1 MSQLL
6 SPRPDP
12 ASSPPPASASPRLA
26 PGAFLAF
33 ARELATRKRR
43 GVLLQVNLNR
53 SDRLSALAQEPRA
66 RLAIAEAMR
75 RVESILRPSDRY
87 ALASMDEI
95 WVMLVDLPGAALAEL
110 ASRTLRDSLT
120 RQTHIE
126 TDDGPAIVQMR
137 PAIGGA
143 WRHPDAGQDPMA
155 VLAAAA
161 DACQRAEQLEER
173 ILILPAQSDVELVDR
188 GMLERE
194 LRLALH
200 ANELDVH
207 FQPQVALAS
216 GRCTGAEALVRWT
229 RHDGTTVSPALIASI
244 CDERGLMTQLT
255 QFVLNTALRNLM
267 TWSAQGIDAHVSIN
281 LSAVTLADPAFPTL
295 VGHALST
302 WGIPA
307 ERLTLEL
314 TESAVVKHER
324 SALQFMREI
333 RDHGCGLALDDFGT
347 GYSSFAY
354 LRQFP
359 LTELKIDQSFVR
371 NLHTDASDRRTVNAL
386 IDLAH
391 TFDMQALAEGVEDAP
406 TARMLHELGCDLAQ
420 GYHYGRAMTASD
432 FASWWRGFSAVP
444 AETESAAIP

>member
-1 MSQLL
+1 MSQPH
-6 SPRPDP
+6 SPSTEPTAGSAAANP
-12 ASSPPPASASPRLA
+12 ALRLA
-26 PGAFLAF
+26 PGALLAF
-33 ARELATRKRR
+33 ARDLATRRRR
-43 GVLLQVNLNR
+43 GMLLQVSLNR

-66 RLAIAEAMR
+66 RLVLAEVMR
-75 RVESILRPSDRY
+75 RVESILRPGDRY
-87 ALASMDEI
+87 ALASMDEC
-95 WVMLVDLPGAALAEL
+95 WVMLVDLPGEALAEL

-120 RQTHIE
+120 RQMHIE
-126 TDDGPAIVQMR
+126 SDEGPVIVQMR

-161 DACQRAEQLEER
+161 DACQRAVQLEER
-173 ILILPAQSDVELVDR
+173 ILILPAQSDVELVNR
-188 GMLERE
+188 GMLERD
-194 LRLALH
+194 LRMALH

-207 FQPQVALAS
+207 FQPQVSLAS

-229 RHDGTTVSPALIASI
+229 RPDGTTVSPSLIASI
-244 CDERGLMTQLT
+244 CEERGLMTQLT

-307 ERLTLEL
+307 DRLTLEL

-333 RDHGCGLALDDFGT
+333 REHGCGLALDDFGT

-354 LRQFP
+354 LRQYP

-371 NLHTDASDRRTVNAL
+371 NLHADASDRRIVNAL
-386 IDLAH
+386 VDLAH

-420 GYHYGRAMTASD
+420 GYHYGRAMAAPD
-432 FASWWRGFSAVP
+432 FANWWRGFSVVP
-444 AETESAAIP
+444 AETESVATP